1 MKVKVYVEGGGD
13 RQELRTKCRK
23 GFSAFLRKTEL
34 AGQMPRIIACGDR
47 QKTYDKFC
55 TALANSTD
63 EDFIVLLVDSEGPV
77 TSDTWRHLQERDR
90 WGKPAGA
97 TDDNA
102 HLMVQCMEAWF
113 LADKD
118 ALADFFGADFHRNA
132 LPQRTAVEHIP
143 KDDLENGLEAAT
155 RQCRKGAYH
164 KGNHSF
170 EILARLAPEKVTNVS
185 PHAER
190 LVNTLLGKASGR

>member
-1 MKVKVYVEGGGD
+1 MNVKVYVEGGGD
-13 RQELRTKCRK
+13 RQELKTKCRK
-23 GFSAFLRKTEL
+23 GFSTFLSKTEL
-34 AGQMPRIIACGDR
+34 AGQMPRIIACGGR
-47 QKTYDKFC
+47 QKTFDKFC
-55 TALANSTD
+55 TALAHSTE

-77 TSDTWRHLQERDR
+77 MRDPWLHLQGRDN

-118 ALADFFGADFHRNA
+118 ALVHFFGAGFNRNA
-132 LPQRTAVEHIP
+132 LPQRGEVEDIP
-143 KDDLENGLEAAT
+143 KVELEKGLKAAT

-170 EILARLAPEKVTNVS
+170 EILAQLAPEKVTNAS
-185 PHAER
+185 PHAGR

>member
-1 MKVKVYVEGGGD
+1 MSVKVYVEGGGD
-13 RQELRTKCRK
+13 RQELRTKCRQ
-23 GFSAFLRKTEL
+23 GFSTFFRKTEL
-34 AGQMPRIIACGDR
+34 DGRMPRIIACGDR

-63 EDFIVLLVDSEGPV
+63 DDFIVLLVDSEGPV
-77 TSDTWRHLQERDR
+77 MSDPWLHLQERDR

-118 ALADFFGADFHRNA
+118 ALAHFFGAEFNRNA
-132 LPQRTAVEHIP
+132 LPQRVEVENIP
-143 KDDLENGLEAAT
+143 KDDLENGLKAAT
-155 RQCRKGAYH
+155 RQCGKGAYH

-170 EILARLAPEKVTNVS
+170 AILAQLAPGKVIDAS

-190 LVNTLLGKASGR
+190 LVSTLLGEASGR

>member
-1 MKVKVYVEGGGD
+1 MNVRVYVEGGGD

-34 AGQMPRIIACGDR
+34 DGQMPRIIACGDR

-55 TALANSTD
+55 TALANST
-63 EDFIVLLVDSEGPV
+63 ENDFIVLLVDSEGPV
-77 TSDTWRHLQERDR
+77 MSDTWPHLQERDR

-113 LADKD
+113 LADRNT
-118 ALADFFGADFHRNA
+118 LADFFGAEFNRNA
-132 LPQRTAVEHIP
+132 LPQRTGVEDIP
-143 KDDLENGLEAAT
+143 KRDLEKGLEAAT
-155 RQCRKGAYH
+155 RQCRKGTYH

-170 EILARLAPEKVTNVS
+170 EILARLAPEKVTNAS
-185 PHAER
+185 PHAAR
-190 LVNTLLGKASGR
+190 LVNTLLGKSSG